1 MCVSSRVNKAR
12 RRLPLNMSSATSAGV
27 AAGGE
32 VFSSS
37 SQSHCDGGG
46 SGVAVGEGG
55 GIGGEC
61 VGEDVDGHGGS
72 CRCKPCEPLKILKLV
87 ERLSSTTN
95 SIEMQIIINKY
106 VSMTQKI
113 MKKNIR
119 IILRYPWTLI
129 PYTQPIIIH
138 PFIF

>member
-1 MCVSSRVNKAR
+1 
-12 RRLPLNMSSATSAGV
+12 MSSATSAGV

-37 SQSHCDGGG
+37 GQSRRDGGG
-46 SGVAVGEGG
+46 DGAMVAESDDEYV
-55 GIGGEC
+55 C
-61 VGEDVDGHGGS
+61 EDVDGHGHN

-106 VSMTQKI
+106 VSVTPE
-113 MKKNIR
+113 N
-119 IILRYPWTLI
+119 
-129 PYTQPIIIH
+129 
-138 PFIF
+138 

>member
-1 MCVSSRVNKAR
+1 
-12 RRLPLNMSSATSAGV
+12 MSSATSAGV

-37 SQSHCDGGG
+37 SQSHRDGGG
-46 SGVAVGEGG
+46 DGVVSCEY
-55 GIGGEC
+55 
-61 VGEDVDGHGGS
+61 VGEDADGHGGS

-106 VSMTQKI
+106 VSVNQQ
-113 MKKNIR
+113 
-119 IILRYPWTLI
+119 ILK
-129 PYTQPIIIH
+129 
-138 PFIF
+138 